1 MSYEKYKVLNKC
13 IEFGVNGLFLIC
25 ILLFITI
32 NTVQFFGINLYIV
45 RSGSMEPEILT
56 GSLCM
61 INMKYPYE
69 KIQCSDVIAFE
80 SGNTLVLHRVIQR
93 TDEGLITKGDNNQ
106 VDDGKT
112 TTEENYVG
120 KNVGVIPYLGYF
132 VSWIQTYR
140 GKLMFAVVLMFIMIL
155 EILMKEEGD
164 KRTYTKKIN

>member
-1 MSYEKYKVLNKC
+1 MKRNKILNKWL
-13 IEFGVNGLFLIC
+13 EFGINGFFIIC

-32 NTVQFFGINLYIV
+32 NTVQFLGMNLYIV
-45 RSGSMEPEILT
+45 RSGSMEPKILT

-69 KIQCSDVIAFE
+69 KIQCGDVIAFE

-106 VDDGKT
+106 VDDGMT

-120 KNVGVIPYLGYF
+120 KNLGTIPYLGYF
-132 VSWIQTYR
+132 VFWIQTRR

-155 EILMKEEGD
+155 EILMKEGGD